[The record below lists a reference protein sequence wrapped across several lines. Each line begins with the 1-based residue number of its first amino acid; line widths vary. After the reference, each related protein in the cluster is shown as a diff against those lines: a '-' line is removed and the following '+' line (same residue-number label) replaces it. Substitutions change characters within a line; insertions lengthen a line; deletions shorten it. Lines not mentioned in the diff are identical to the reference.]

1 MRVLLVT
8 SPNEKCGIREHSDML
23 MDAVLAARPTAII
36 DQYRKAPDMITP
48 GPYDVIHIDHH
59 AALHAAW
66 TPAVTDD
73 LRSRGFKV
81 VLTQHDTF
89 ETLDIMLERNFYDFH
104 DHVDALVVHEPVE
117 GLTDQGYDNV
127 YYWRQPVPELPL
139 DVPPDPVGYLKPLNN
154 PPVVGTVGFD
164 FPWKGFKKLEEA
176 AAEAG
181 WKTRIFRSS
190 ERWLSR
196 DELLGELRK
205 CDATAF
211 LYDTG
216 NSGTSAAIRL
226 GIAAR
231 RPVIATQCRQFR
243 DLRCFEEDAPVLL
256 WLWTVHP
263 ATSLALLAEKDELR
277 QRVTDTILN
286 LASLDS
292 WSNAGRRYAALYRKI
307 AGRA

>member
-36 DQYRKAPDMITP
+36 DLYTGIPANLSNQTQ
-48 GPYDVIHIDHH
+48 PYIFDVIHIDHH

-73 LRSRGFKV
+73 LRSRGYKV

-89 ETLDIMLERNFYDFH
+89 EKLSTMEERDFYNFH

-139 DVPPDPVGYLKPLNN
+139 NVPPEPAGYLKPLND
-154 PPVVGTVGFD
+154 PPIVGTVGFD
-164 FPWKGFKKLEEA
+164 FPWKGIDKLRETA
-176 AAEAG
+176 DGAG
-181 WKTRIFRSS
+181 WKVRSFGGT
-190 ERWLSR
+190 EQWLQR
-196 DELLGELRK
+196 DELLRELHK

-211 LYDTG
+211 LYGTG
-216 NSGTSAAIRL
+216 NSGTSAAIRM

-231 RPVIATQCRQFR
+231 RPVIATRCRQFR
-243 DLRCFEEDAPVLL
+243 DLYLEGAPVLL
-256 WLWTVHP
+256 WSDHP
-263 ATSLALLAEKDELR
+263 ELSLAVLAEKDELR
-277 QRVTDTILN
+277 QRATDTIIN
-286 LASLDS
+286 LADLDS
-292 WSNAGRRYAALYRKI
+292 WGNAGRRYASLYHKVV
-307 AGRA
+307 AT